1 MVHRSPVKRNMPTEM
16 MKEFIG
22 QNYMISLMNDLSSV
36 QGTILAVE
44 GNGIEAEEMKKVRM
58 INVDMIRDT
67 AMTK

>member
-1 MVHRSPVKRNMPTEM
+1 M

-44 GNGIEAEEMKKVRM
+44 GNGIEVEEMKKVRM

-67 AMTK
+67 ATTK

>member
-1 MVHRSPVKRNMPTEM
+1 MPTEM

-44 GNGIEAEEMKKVRM
+44 GNGIEVEEMKKVRM

-67 AMTK
+67 ATTK